1 MLYLAML
8 SKSWKKIRGWVYT
21 KLELT
26 FMFAF
31 RTFRKLAFESAG
43 REFSSQL
50 MNSKSS
56 KFPESTG
63 FIITSFE
70 PRLLQYAIPLIKQI
84 RQSCDLPITLVING
98 NYDSPA
104 SNEILKQVYKEISE
118 LDRIYPLTFS
128 KLHGCA
134 ALWNAGIRFAD
145 LDFSIV
151 LNDDI
156 SITPENF
163 VADLLVAVDN
173 LTKSHLVTINSSWSH
188 FLISRKMIQEIGW
201 FDERFLGFGWED
213 GDYLLRYLRKRKS
226 LPQTINLHSFV
237 NIVDNS
243 HDSQV
248 TASWGKYSLFNREY
262 YLFKYPE
269 QRFQQNLDPEFGGL
283 NESEK
288 LSVGDWHSFRN
299 DLYPMLVETDEN
311 LIAHEISN
319 FFETRHDGNIRE

>member
-1 MLYLAML
+1 MLYLSMI
-8 SKSWKKIRGWVYT
+8 SRFWKKIRGWIYT
-21 KLELT
+21 KLELS

-43 REFSSQL
+43 REFGTQILDSRGG
-50 MNSKSS
+50 

-63 FIITSFE
+63 IIITSFE
-70 PRLLQYAIPLIKQI
+70 PRLLQYAIPLIRQI

-98 NYDSPA
+98 NYDGPA
-104 SNEILKQVYKEISE
+104 SDQILKQVYKEIAE
-118 LDRIYPLTFS
+118 LDKIYPLTFS
-128 KLHGCA
+128 KLHGCS
-134 ALWNAGIRFAD
+134 ALWNAGIRYAD

-156 SITPENF
+156 SITPDSF
-163 VADLLVAVDN
+163 VADLLTAIEVLRN
-173 LTKSHLVTINSSWSH
+173 TNLVTINSSWSH
-188 FLISRKMIQEIGW
+188 FLISRSMIQEIGW

-226 LPQTINLHSFV
+226 APETINLHSFV
-237 NIVDNS
+237 NIVDSS
-243 HDSQV
+243 HDKQV

-269 QRFQQNLDPEFGGL
+269 QRFQPNLDPEFGVPDKYEG
-283 NESEK
+283 

-299 DLYPMLVETDEN
+299 DLYPMLIESDEN
-311 LIAHEISN
+311 VIAHEISR
-319 FFETRHDGNIRE
+319 FFNAKHDGDMRD